1 AYEATDFFPDLGN
14 EGKWLRF
21 TAAVIRGS
29 SGEVVGAIETLED
42 VTDRKK
48 AEEELI
54 KVRKLESLGVFAS
67 GIAHDFSLLLSAMLR
82 NIFSAKL
89 TLTEG
94 DKVLEDELAMAEKV
108 GLQAKELAYR
118 LVTFAKGGEPT
129 RRVGSISQLLR
140 DTADLSF
147 EGTNVTCKFLL
158 PDDLWSVEVDD
169 VQMRQVV
176 DNLLINAQEA
186 MPAGG
191 KVIIRAENV
200 GITAGSGL
208 PLKEGRYVKWSVK
221 DHGRGIPKDNLPRI
235 FDPYFTTKTSGISKG
250 VGLGLAICYSIV
262 TKHDGFIA
270 VDSEPEMGTTFTV
283 YLPASSESVMKD
295 EAEKTGLREGKIL
308 VMDDAESVR
317 NATGIVLN
325 YLGYEVEY
333 AKDGVEAID
342 LYKNAKARERPFSA
356 VILDLHVPGG
366 MGAKE
371 TIKELLTMDPSVKAI
386 ISCGYADDPV
396 VSEFG
401 KYGFSGMV
409 NIPYDMD
416 TMKETLSRVLK

>member
-1 AYEATDFFPDLGN
+1 
-14 EGKWLRF
+14 
-21 TAAVIRGS
+21 
-29 SGEVVGAIETLED
+29 
-42 VTDRKK
+42 
-48 AEEELI
+48 
-54 KVRKLESLGVFAS
+54 
-67 GIAHDFSLLLSAMLR
+67 
-82 NIFSAKL
+82 
-89 TLTEG
+89 
-94 DKVLEDELAMAEKV
+94 
-108 GLQAKELAYR
+108 
-118 LVTFAKGGEPT
+118 
-129 RRVGSISQLLR
+129 
-140 DTADLSF
+140 
-147 EGTNVTCKFLL
+147 
-158 PDDLWSVEVDD
+158 
-169 VQMRQVV
+169 
-176 DNLLINAQEA
+176 
-186 MPAGG
+186 
-191 KVIIRAENV
+191 
-200 GITAGSGL
+200 
-208 PLKEGRYVKWSVK
+208 VK